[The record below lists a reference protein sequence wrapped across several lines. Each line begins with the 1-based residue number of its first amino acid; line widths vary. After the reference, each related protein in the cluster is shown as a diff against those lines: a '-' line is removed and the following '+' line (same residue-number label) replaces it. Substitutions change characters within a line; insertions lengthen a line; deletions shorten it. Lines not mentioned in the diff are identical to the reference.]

1 MSGDRRAGG
10 SRPDYPLGAI
20 GFGAGVSYVIALAV
34 EADDEHG
41 ASMAIAGG
49 LVGGEDRRISALG
62 RGVADALAE
71 AAVAELVGA
80 AKEFD
85 GIVGVVGS
93 ECGLH
98 GAVVLVAKGQDVRP
112 HAKRV

>member
-1 MSGDRRAGG
+1 MSNTEQHLCA
-10 SRPDYPLGAI
+10 DYSFEAI
-20 GFGAGVSYVIALAV
+20 GLGAGVCDAIMLAI

-41 ASMAIAGG
+41 APVAIAGV
-49 LVGGEDRRISALG
+49 LVGGEDRRITALG
-62 RGVADALAE
+62 RGVADTLSE
-71 AAVAELVGA
+71 ATAAELVGA
-80 AKEFD
+80 AKEFN

-93 ECGLH
+93 EYGLH